1 MTPSSVVSFFSLPF
15 TRILNGVGEINN
27 SYRIISWYSVL
38 YNKVFTFL

>member
-1 MTPSSVVSFFSLPF
+1 MTPGSMVSFFCLPF
-15 TRILNGVGEINN
+15 TRIFNGVGEMNN